1 MMNIQII
8 EEMIKKEFNVSLIEK
23 DNYYK
28 TSNDVIYVKEYRDG
42 FHISLTKK
50 HRKSDTELVVHGFNI
65 YNEQDLKTI
74 LKKFKKLRKLF

>member
-1 MMNIQII
+1 MNIQII
-8 EEMIKKEFNVSLIEK
+8 KEMIKKEFNVSLIEK

-42 FHISLTKK
+42 FRISLIKK
-50 HRKSDTELVVHGFNI
+50 HRKFGIELVVHGFNI
-65 YNEQDLKTI
+65 NNEQDLKTI